1 MPSRSMASHR
11 RRSTG
16 RAIGHRRA
24 GHGGDALQLAA
35 GGAGCRRCRVS
46 RDRPRRRSL
55 AAASRASICAET
67 LEAERAG
74 REAERFRLAQARRSV
89 LVRRALGAL
98 AEATVAADAAAAA
111 RAGADRAVVE
121 ALAVIGVDAELDD
134 VPALRRRLHADALR
148 AERLVAV
155 RLEWKAAIAAREA
168 AVDEDARAQ
177 RTLVAANAAVAA
189 CDAEI
194 VRRREE
200 LVLLDGA
207 SEARQAEIA
216 AADAVQALG
225 RRRELATAEDQLHR
239 LHEHAA
245 DARLAYDLAVADHMT
260 ATAPRWP
267 SSCATANRVPS
278 ADPVIIPR
286 SPPLR
291 PPSPGVDPRCRRPPS
306 GCRGGQHRRDRQ
318 LGMVESLRTSLGFH
332 AARSIDDLMEA
343 AETAAELAQ
352 APPPRL
358 GRRRWPWRWSSSTSE
373 GRRSRSTSSG
383 RRIPPPPGLPSCGRG
398 R

>member
-1 MPSRSMASHR
+1 M
-11 RRSTG
+11 
-16 RAIGHRRA
+16 
-24 GHGGDALQLAA
+24 
-35 GGAGCRRCRVS
+35 
-46 RDRPRRRSL
+46 
-55 AAASRASICAET
+55 
-67 LEAERAG
+67 
-74 REAERFRLAQARRSV
+74 
-89 LVRRALGAL
+89 
-98 AEATVAADAAAAA
+98 
-111 RAGADRAVVE
+111 
-121 ALAVIGVDAELDD
+121 DAELDD
-134 VPALRRRLHADALR
+134 VPALRRRLQADALR

-207 SEARQAEIA
+207 SEAQAAEIA
-216 AADAVQALG
+216 TADAVQALG

-260 ATAPRWP
+260 ATAPRLAEQLRTGEP
-267 SSCATANRVPS
+267 CSVCGSRDHPAPALAAP
-278 ADPVIIPR
+278 
-286 SPPLR
+286 R
-291 PPSPGVDPRCRRPPS
+291 PPSQVSIQDVDARRAVAEAAS
-306 GCRGGQHRRDRQ
+306 TERDRQ

-343 AETAAELAQ
+343 AEQRRPNLLSDRRRGSAGVVGRGAGRARRARASVTIDEQRAAHTAATRAAELWLRSLRWHESRSFW
-352 APPPRL
+352 RL
-358 GRRRWPWRWSSSTSE
+358 LCHA
-373 GRRSRSTSSG
+373 RRSD
-383 RRIPPPPGLPSCGRG
+383 PVAA
-398 R
+398 